1 VTRRLRA
8 ARPRPRAFPDVF
20 RTAARDERIRGH
32 GMSDLQLAAH
42 LNALA
47 DGPAP
52 LVTITPD
59 DAVTAHGIRRRHIA
73 LTTAA

>member
-1 VTRRLRA
+1 MLHVVNGDA
-8 ARPRPRAFPDVF
+8 
-20 RTAARDERIRGH
+20 TAARDERMRGH

-52 LVTITPD
+52 LGTITPN
-59 DAVTAHGIRRRHIA
+59 DAVTAGGIRRWPIA